1 MRTWIARIGVRSIGR
16 RAKVLSVCMVLAGIA
31 LPRTN
36 PKVERSMTE
45 AILSMRTTECEYR
58 GIKTTFE
65 NMTKAY
71 GLQAFSGT
79 EFLGWEAEPDP
90 DDPLVD
96 TLVRGRFRTEDVA
109 DTSNGDSGERRR
121 RGVPSLEVSWRGCG
135 LGEVDIVPDDF
146 FARDAVQVFK
156 DLVDGFLA
164 RTFVTLRNV
173 QLRDGPGL
181 EYEFAR
187 EVEAGKALTEVE
199 RRGDWW
205 RMRIPA
211 TDLEGWVER
220 WNLKSVEEL

>member
-1 MRTWIARIGVRSIGR
+1 MA
-16 RAKVLSVCMVLAGIA
+16 
-31 LPRTN
+31 
-36 PKVERSMTE
+36 E

-71 GLQAFSGT
+71 GLQAFRET

-96 TLVRGRFRTEDVA
+96 TLVRGRFRTGSVA
-109 DTSNGDSGERRR
+109 DASNVSFGERRG
-121 RGVPSLEVSWRGCG
+121 RGVPVLEVTWRVHG
-135 LGEVDIVPDDF
+135 LGEVDIIPDDF
-146 FARDAVQVFK
+146 FAQDAVQVFK

-164 RTFVTLRNV
+164 RTFVTLTNLH
-173 QLRDGPGL
+173 LRDGPGP
-181 EYEFAR
+181 EYEFVR
-187 EVEAGKALTEVE
+187 EIEAGKALTEVE

-211 TDLEGWVER
+211 TDVEGWVER

>member
-1 MRTWIARIGVRSIGR
+1 MFAAAV
-16 RAKVLSVCMVLAGIA
+16 VLAGIA

-36 PKVERSMTE
+36 PEVERSTAE
-45 AILSMRTTECEYR
+45 AVLSMRTTECEYR

-71 GLQAFSGT
+71 GLQVFEGV

-96 TLVRGRFRTEDVA
+96 TLVRGRFRTEGVA
-109 DTSNGDSGERRR
+109 DTSSAYVEERRG
-121 RGVPSLEVSWRGCG
+121 RGVPTLEVTWRVGG
-135 LGEVDIVPDDF
+135 LGELDIVPEDF

-156 DLVDGFLA
+156 SLVDGFFK

-173 QLRDGPGL
+173 QLRDGPGP
-181 EYEFAR
+181 EYDLVR
-187 EVEAGKALTEVE
+187 KMEAGKALTEVE

-211 TDLEGWVER
+211 TDVEGWIER
-220 WNLKSVEEL
+220 WNVKSIETL